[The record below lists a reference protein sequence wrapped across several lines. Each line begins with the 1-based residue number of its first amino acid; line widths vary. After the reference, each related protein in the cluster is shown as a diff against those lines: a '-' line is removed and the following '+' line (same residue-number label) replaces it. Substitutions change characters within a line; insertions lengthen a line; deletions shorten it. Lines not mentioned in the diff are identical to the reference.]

1 MQGAQDDVPVVVP
14 ARDGDEAADR
24 RALLRG
30 AGVVALG
37 YALGAALQSAWI
49 YSQLLP
55 EWGAVELWRRLV
67 ANGVAVA
74 GLVAALV
81 VLRVHVASNV
91 ASVLLRGVLAA
102 VFMGTLR
109 VAAQLLVGVY
119 PIDDVRALGA
129 EVLTGTLIALIST
142 AVGMASMVSLRR
154 SRAATRAAEREAVSV
169 EMAVRALEDEE
180 IRVRRAVA
188 EGLHGTL
195 QQRLVLVDAR
205 LDAVQAAT
213 EGTLPAAT
221 ADVRWVRSQLA
232 EARDLDVRRMSRLL
246 YPDRLELGVV
256 PAVRALLGRLPATI
270 ATNLQVG
277 EELRHVDDPT
287 RGGLTIP
294 ERLLVVR
301 VVEEAVTNALKHGP
315 PSRVDVRMDVAGGV
329 LEVVVANDGGSF
341 DAPEEQDPT
350 TGTARLAQRLRIA
363 GGSLHVG
370 PGPGGGAVVDARL
383 PLGVLA
389 GEDRTD

>member
-1 MQGAQDDVPVVVP
+1 MQGGQDGVQAAV
-14 ARDGDEAADR
+14 RHGDEVADR

-37 YALGAALQSAWI
+37 YALGAALQSSWI

-55 EWGAVELWRRLV
+55 EWGTVELWRRLL

-81 VLRVHVASNV
+81 VLRVHATPTVAGV
-91 ASVLLRGVLAA
+91 ALRGAVAA
-102 VFMGTLR
+102 LFMGTLR
-109 VAAQLLVGVY
+109 VAAQVVVGVY
-119 PIDDVRALGA
+119 ALDEARALGA
-129 EVLTGTLIALIST
+129 EVLSGTLIALIST
-142 AVGMASMVSLRR
+142 AIGVASMVSLRR
-154 SRAATRAAEREAVSV
+154 SRVATREAEREAVSV
-169 EMAVRALEDEE
+169 EHAVRALEDEE

-213 EGTLPAAT
+213 ERALPAAT

-270 ATNLQVG
+270 ATNLVVG
-277 EELRHVDDPT
+277 EELRGVDDPT

-315 PSRVDVRMDVAGGV
+315 PSRVDVRMDVDDGV

-341 DAPEEQDPT
+341 DAPAEQDPT

-370 PGPGGGAVVDARL
+370 PGAGGGALVEARV
-383 PLGVLA
+383 PLGVLQ

>member
-1 MQGAQDDVPVVVP
+1 MQGGQDGVQAAV
-14 ARDGDEAADR
+14 RHGDEVADR

-37 YALGAALQSAWI
+37 YALGAALQSSWI

-55 EWGAVELWRRLV
+55 EWGTVELWRRLV

-81 VLRVHVASNV
+81 VLRVHATSTVAGV
-91 ASVLLRGVLAA
+91 ALRGAVAA
-102 VFMGTLR
+102 LFMGTLR
-109 VAAQLLVGVY
+109 VAAQVVVGVY
-119 PIDDVRALGA
+119 ALDEARALGA
-129 EVLTGTLIALIST
+129 EVLSGTLIALIST
-142 AVGMASMVSLRR
+142 AIGVASMVSLRR
-154 SRAATRAAEREAVSV
+154 SRAATREAEREAVSV
-169 EMAVRALEDEE
+169 EHAVRALEDEE

-213 EGTLPAAT
+213 ERALPAAT

-270 ATNLQVG
+270 ATNLVVG
-277 EELRHVDDPT
+277 EELRGVDDPT

-315 PSRVDVRMDVAGGV
+315 PSRVDVRMDVDDGV

-341 DAPEEQDPT
+341 DAPAEQDPT
-350 TGTARLAQRLRIA
+350 TGTARLAQRLGIA

-370 PGPGGGAVVDARL
+370 PGAGGGALVEARV
-383 PLGVLA
+383 PLGVLQ

>member
-1 MQGAQDDVPVVVP
+1 MQGGQDGVQAAV
-14 ARDGDEAADR
+14 RHGDEVADR

-37 YALGAALQSAWI
+37 YALGAALQSSWI

-55 EWGAVELWRRLV
+55 EWGTVELWRRLV

-81 VLRVHVASNV
+81 VLRVHATSTVAGI
-91 ASVLLRGVLAA
+91 ALRGAVAA
-102 VFMGTLR
+102 LFMGTLR
-109 VAAQLLVGVY
+109 VAAQVVVGVY
-119 PIDDVRALGA
+119 TLDEARALGA
-129 EVLTGTLIALIST
+129 EVLSGTLIALIST
-142 AVGMASMVSLRR
+142 AIGVASMVSLRR
-154 SRAATRAAEREAVSV
+154 SRAATREAEREAVSV
-169 EMAVRALEDEE
+169 EHAVRALEDEE

-213 EGTLPAAT
+213 ERALPAAT

-270 ATNLQVG
+270 ATNLVVG
-277 EELRHVDDPT
+277 EELRGVDDPT

-294 ERLLVVR
+294 ERLLAVR

-315 PSRVDVRMDVAGGV
+315 PSRVDVRMDVDDGV

-341 DAPEEQDPT
+341 DAPAEQDPT
-350 TGTARLAQRLRIA
+350 TGTARLAQRLGIT

-370 PGPGGGAVVDARL
+370 PGAGGGALVEARV
-383 PLGVLA
+383 PLGVLQ

>member
-1 MQGAQDDVPVVVP
+1 MQGGQDGVQAAV
-14 ARDGDEAADR
+14 RHGDEVADR

-37 YALGAALQSAWI
+37 YALGAALQSSWI

-55 EWGAVELWRRLV
+55 EWGTVELWRRLL

-74 GLVAALV
+74 GLVVALV
-81 VLRVHVASNV
+81 VLRVHATSTVAGV
-91 ASVLLRGVLAA
+91 ALRGAVAA
-102 VFMGTLR
+102 LFMGTLR
-109 VAAQLLVGVY
+109 VAAQVVVGVY
-119 PIDDVRALGA
+119 ALDEARALGA
-129 EVLTGTLIALIST
+129 EVLSGTLIALIST
-142 AVGMASMVSLRR
+142 AIGVASMVSLRR
-154 SRAATRAAEREAVSV
+154 SRAATREAEREAVSV
-169 EMAVRALEDEE
+169 EHAVRALEDEE

-213 EGTLPAAT
+213 ERALPAAT

-270 ATNLQVG
+270 ATNLVVG
-277 EELRHVDDPT
+277 EELRGVDDPT

-294 ERLLVVR
+294 ERLLAVR

-315 PSRVDVRMDVAGGV
+315 PSRVDVRMDVDDGV

-341 DAPEEQDPT
+341 DAPAEQDPT
-350 TGTARLAQRLRIA
+350 TGTARLAQRLGIA

-370 PGPGGGAVVDARL
+370 PGAGGGALVEARV
-383 PLGVLA
+383 PLGVLQ

>member
-1 MQGAQDDVPVVVP
+1 MQGGQDGVQAAV
-14 ARDGDEAADR
+14 RHGDEVADR

-37 YALGAALQSAWI
+37 YALGAALQSSWI

-55 EWGAVELWRRLV
+55 EWGTVELWRRLV

-81 VLRVHVASNV
+81 VLRVHATSTVAGV
-91 ASVLLRGVLAA
+91 ALRGAVAA
-102 VFMGTLR
+102 LFMGTLR
-109 VAAQLLVGVY
+109 VAAQVVVGVY
-119 PIDDVRALGA
+119 ALDEARALGA
-129 EVLTGTLIALIST
+129 EVLSGTLIALIST
-142 AVGMASMVSLRR
+142 AIGVASMVSLRR
-154 SRAATRAAEREAVSV
+154 SRAATREAEREAVSV
-169 EMAVRALEDEE
+169 EHAVRALEDEE

-213 EGTLPAAT
+213 ERALPAAT

-270 ATNLQVG
+270 ATNLVVG
-277 EELRHVDDPT
+277 EELRGVDDPT

-294 ERLLVVR
+294 ERLLAVR

-315 PSRVDVRMDVAGGV
+315 PSRVDVRMDVDDGV

-341 DAPEEQDPT
+341 DAPAEQDPT
-350 TGTARLAQRLRIA
+350 TGTARLAQRLGIA

-370 PGPGGGAVVDARL
+370 PGAGGGALVEARV
-383 PLGVLA
+383 PLGVLQ

>member
-1 MQGAQDDVPVVVP
+1 MQGGQQVA
-14 ARDGDEAADR
+14 ATATRTRDEVEDR
-24 RALLRG
+24 RALLG
-30 AGVVALG
+30 AAGVVALG
-37 YALGAALQSAWI
+37 YAFGAALQSSWI
-49 YSQLLP
+49 YSQVLP
-55 EWGAVELWRRLV
+55 EWGEIELWRRLS
-67 ANGVAVA
+67 ANGVAVT
-74 GLVAALV
+74 GLVVAL
-81 VLRVHVASNV
+81 
-91 ASVLLRGVLAA
+91 VLLRVSSTPGIVGVALRGLGAA
-102 VFMGTLR
+102 IVMGALR
-109 VAAQLLVGVY
+109 VAAQVVLGVY
-119 PIDDVRALGA
+119 PASDTESLEA
-129 EVLTGTLIALIST
+129 EAFAGTLIATIS
-142 AVGMASMVSLRR
+142 AAIGVAAMLLQRR

-277 EELRHVDDPT
+277 EGLRHVDDPT

-315 PSRVDVRMDVAGGV
+315 PSRVDVRMDVTDGV
-329 LEVVVANDGGSF
+329 LDVVVVNDGGSF
-341 DAPEEQDPT
+341 DAPEEPDPT